1 VIPENDDTH
10 FDFSTLALAWKRRE
24 KHFVLLSSFENET
37 KQNFQNSASSSSR
50 EQTNINIR
58 QDRARE
64 VNIFGF
70 PLAPDDQDTKIT

>member
-1 VIPENDDTH
+1 MTTRILISRPSPWHGNDE
-10 FDFSTLALAWKRRE
+10 RNI
-24 KHFVLLSSFENET
+24 VLLSSFENET
-37 KQNFQNSASSSSR
+37 KQNFKNSASSSSR